1 MVRPLRIQCVGAII
15 GRPFLI
21 SSIVPPPQSTSLT
34 APLKGSLFLPL
45 LEERWHEVSEWWLLR
60 DVVGRRHL
68 GRPMIAPTNVR
79 IWDVVGA
86 VPYEVRYLLINYF
99 PDIINLN

>member
-21 SSIVPPPQSTSLT
+21 QYCATPQSTSLT

-45 LEERWHEVSEWWLLR
+45 LEERWHEEWWLLR

-68 GRPMIAPTNVR
+68 LTNHLG
-79 IWDVVGA
+79 DQ
-86 VPYEVRYLLINYF
+86 
-99 PDIINLN
+99 